1 MEEPVLAGIDVGSS
15 MTKAVII
22 NPSQNIVGFFIRK
35 SGVDLE
41 EAAEQ
46 SFQEALQAAAL
57 SQDQVGYIVA
67 TGYGR
72 RNVPFANQTITE
84 ISCTA
89 RGSYQN
95 FPVASTIIDI
105 GGQDTKIIK
114 LDIKGKL
121 IDFRMNRK
129 CAAGTGTFLEEI
141 ALKLDVPLDQLD
153 QLAQKSTKNLTLT
166 SYCTVFASTEILQ
179 RIRAGEKVE
188 DLIRGTFLSVVN
200 RVYEMDPLTGHVV
213 MVGGVIAY
221 NPTIAELLGA
231 KLNTKIQIPQ
241 HPQLIAAYGAS
252 LFALEAFA
260 QLD

>member
-1 MEEPVLAGIDVGSS
+1 MEELVLAGIDVGSS
-15 MTKAVII
+15 TTKAVII
-22 NPSQNIVGFFIRK
+22 NQTQKIVSFFIRK
-35 SGVDLE
+35 SGVNLE

-57 SQDQVGYIVA
+57 SRDRVGYIVA

-72 RNVPFANQTITE
+72 KNVPFADHAITE

-89 RGSYQN
+89 RASYHY

-114 LDIKGKL
+114 IDLNGKM

-129 CAAGTGTFLEEI
+129 CAAGTGMFLEEI
-141 ALKLDVPLDQLD
+141 AMKLDVPLGQLD
-153 QLAQKSTKNLTLT
+153 QLAQKSTKNVTLT
-166 SYCTVFASTEILQ
+166 SFCTVFASTEILQ

-188 DLIRGTFLSVVN
+188 DLIRGAFHSVTN
-200 RVYEMDPLTGHVV
+200 RVFEMDTLTGHVV

-221 NPTIAELLGA
+221 NPTIAELLGV
-231 KLNTKIQIPQ
+231 KLNTKIHIPQ
-241 HPQLIAAYGAS
+241 HPQFIAAFGAS
-252 LFALEAFA
+252 LFALETFA
-260 QLD
+260 QMD

>member
-1 MEEPVLAGIDVGSS
+1 MGDSVFAGIDVGSAT
-15 MTKAVII
+15 TKAVII
-22 NPSQNIVGFFIRK
+22 NQSKKIIGHFIRK
-35 SGVDLE
+35 SGTSLE

-57 SQDQVGYIVA
+57 SRTQVGYIVA

-72 RNVPFANQTITE
+72 KNVPFADQTVTE

-89 RGSYQN
+89 RGSRHY

-114 LDIKGKL
+114 IDAMGKL

-141 ALKLDVPLDQLD
+141 AYKLDVPLNQLD
-153 QLAQKSTKNLTLT
+153 HLAQKSTRNATLT
-166 SYCTVFASTEILQ
+166 SFCTVFASTEILQ

-188 DLIRGTFLSVVN
+188 DLIRGAFQSVAN
-200 RVYEMDPLTGHVV
+200 RVFEMDTLTEHVV

-221 NPTIAELLGA
+221 NPTIIELLNA
-231 KLNTKIQIPQ
+231 KLNTRILIPPN
-241 HPQLIAAYGAS
+241 PQFVAAFGAS
-252 LFALEAFA
+252 LFALEAPN
-260 QLD
+260 